1 MQWTGTTKQVET
13 KSNITM
19 QILDNLLPNII
30 ADKDWKTEKEQV
42 ISLIQLQFPELEINI
57 YEDSTIR

>member
-1 MQWTGTTKQVET
+1 
-13 KSNITM
+13 M